1 MVAVS
6 SRQKGQNERRHDPLL
21 SCIYIVEVLRD
32 GCQHRNEEVELLRIE
47 MKDIREISWSRGV
60 SGERERET
68 EREREKLN
76 EGERVR
82 ERERETN

>member
-1 MVAVS
+1 M
-6 SRQKGQNERRHDPLL
+6 

-60 SGERERET
+60 SGERERE
-68 EREREKLN
+68 RQ
-76 EGERVR
+76 R
-82 ERERETN
+82 ERERN